1 MAVTIGQQAP
11 DFTLHDADKQKR
23 SLSQFKG
30 KNVVLAFFPGAFSG
44 VCDKEMCAFR
54 DSMDKLNGLNAQV
67 VGVSVDSYAALRAFA
82 NQYKLQFPLL
92 TDFNRE
98 VIAKYDVLWKG
109 LGGIEGYNVANRAV
123 FILDKNGVVHWKWV
137 AEKPGIEPAYDQ
149 ITAELAK
156 LPK

>member
-1 MAVTIGQQAP
+1 
-11 DFTLHDADKQKR
+11 
-23 SLSQFKG
+23 
-30 KNVVLAFFPGAFSG
+30 
-44 VCDKEMCAFR
+44 CDKEMCAFR

-67 VGVSVDSYAALRAFA
+67 VGVSVDSYAALKAFA

-156 LPK
+156 LPR